1 MYDFVWWWMFLLLP
15 LPWLVR
21 KLLKPVP
28 QVAGVALKVP
38 FLEDFQQGNK
48 LLGHSSRSLLALSL
62 GILAWLA
69 LVAAAARPVW
79 IGDSVALPVAGR
91 DLMLAV
97 DLSGS
102 MQEQDYMLNGQ
113 VVDRLDAVKAVAGEF
128 IRRRAGDRIGLVLF
142 GDQAYLQAPL
152 TFDRQTV
159 LQLLNESALGLAGE
173 RTAIGD
179 AIGLALKRL
188 QDSPEKNRVLILM
201 TDGANT
207 AGSVSPMEAAD
218 MAAAAGL
225 KIYTVGIGSE
235 SDQMR
240 SVFGFQLMNPQ
251 ADLDEATLKGIAE
264 KTGGKYFR
272 ARDTEEFKNIYAELD
287 RLEPVEKEAEHWRPQ
302 QELFRWPLLLAFL
315 LALLIAALKANPE

>member
-21 KLLKPVP
+21 KLLKPAR
-28 QVAGVALKVP
+28 QVAGVALNVP

-48 LLGHSSRSLLALSL
+48 LLGHSSRSLLALGL

-69 LVAAAARPVW
+69 LLAAAARPVW

-113 VVDRLDAVKAVAGEF
+113 VVDRLEATKAVAGEF
-128 IRRRAGDRIGLVLF
+128 VRKRAGDRIGLVLF

-159 LQLLNESALGLAGE
+159 LQLLNESAIGLAGE

-188 QDSPEKNRVLILM
+188 QNSPEKNRVLILM

-235 SDQMR
+235 NDQMR
-240 SVFGFQLMNPQ
+240 SIFGFQLMNPQ
-251 ADLDEATLKGIAE
+251 ADLDEKTLKGIAE

-272 ARDTEEFKNIYAELD
+272 ARDTEEFKDIYAELD

-315 LALLIAALKANPE
+315 LTLLIAALKAKPE

>member
-1 MYDFVWWWMFLLLP
+1 MYEFLWWWLFALLP

-21 KLLKPVP
+21 WWLKPAE
-28 QVAGVALKVP
+28 QADGIALKVP
-38 FLEDFQQGNK
+38 FLEDFQQGNQV
-48 LLGHSSRSLLALSL
+48 LGRSWHGLLALLLASA
-62 GILAWLA
+62 AWLM
-69 LVAAAARPVW
+69 LVSAAARPVW
-79 IGDSVALPVAGR
+79 VGDTVAMPVSGR

-102 MQEQDYMLNGQ
+102 MQEQDFILNGQ
-113 VVDRLDAVKAVAGEF
+113 VVDRLVATKAVAGEF
-128 IRRRAGDRIGLVLF
+128 VRNRVGDRIGMVLF

-152 TFDRQTV
+152 TFDRLTV
-159 LQLLNESALGLAGE
+159 LQLLNEAQIGLAGE

-188 QDSPEKNRVLILM
+188 QGSPEKNRVLILM

-207 AGSVSPMEAAD
+207 AGSVSPLEAAD

-240 SVFGFQLMNPQ
+240 SVFGFQLVNPT
-251 ADLDEATLKGIAE
+251 ADLDEKTLKSIAE
-264 KTGGKYFR
+264 RTGGAYFR
-272 ARDTEEFKNIYAELD
+272 ARDTEEFHNIYAELD
-287 RLEPVEKEAEHWRPQ
+287 RLEPAEKEAQQWRPQ
-302 QELFRWPLLLAFL
+302 QELFRWPLLV
-315 LALLIAALKANPE
+315 ALVLTLSAAVLRMNRE